1 MSGPKIDQAE
11 LERLERERLERERQE
26 RLRRIAVATNEC
38 NEILKQARGEMHY
51 ILMDHRDVLD
61 AFQDRPEMKATLQR
75 VANAKESASTLLNNM
90 LNIVLP
96 PEPEDIQSLNRE
108 LKDELK
114 RIKGQYSQMTQQEWS
129 GIQSY
134 VDKLAEHDHLLKL
147 EDAAGDDEYMQMIAV
162 FEIAQEAVDENTLLS
177 FDIKEKAKT
186 ALSELTDII
195 NSEFSSINMRQVFAK
210 YARRIVENADKD
222 GTALNNA
229 IVEFNIAKQSAVRY
243 LDECEALYQT
253 YLAEYVLFIDII
265 NEQRSKKLEIAPKSR
280 RRFIN
285 KKALEDEIQ
294 EIQKAS
300 QEANE
305 QNFIRSQIDEVMKL
319 HHYNLCEN
327 LILDPEQTGQHFLCE
342 NENGQNAIHVYISE
356 TKQIMMEIVGTEVA
370 KAPANS
376 AVSAAMTEAAGLE
389 AERLYAEQGQFC
401 TIHPSIT
408 EELRKRGIILHE
420 KVHRPKDLKYSKK
433 IINYR
438 SNVDRN
444 VPKAYQ
450 VPRKKKDLKTKA
462 L

>member
-26 RLRRIAVATNEC
+26 RLRRIAAATNEC
-38 NEILKQARGEMHY
+38 NEILKQARGEMRN
-51 ILMDHRDVLD
+51 ILMDHKDVLE
-61 AFQDRPEMKATLQR
+61 AFYDRPEMKATLQR
-75 VANAKESASTLLNNM
+75 VTIAKESASTLLSNM
-90 LNIVLP
+90 LNVVLP
-96 PEPEDIQSLNRE
+96 PKPEDIQSLNRE
-108 LKDELK
+108 LKQELA
-114 RIKGQYSQMTQQEWS
+114 RVKGQYSQTTQQEWS

-134 VDKLAEHDHLLKL
+134 IDKLAEHDRLLKL
-147 EDAAGDDEYMQMIAV
+147 DDVAGNGEYTQMFAV
-162 FEIAQEAVDENTLLS
+162 FEIAQVAVDENILLS
-177 FDIKEKAKT
+177 PDIKDKAKT

-195 NSEFSSINMRQVFAK
+195 NSEFSSIYMRQVFAK
-210 YARRIVENADKD
+210 YARRIVENVDKD
-222 GTALNNA
+222 GAALNDA
-229 IVEFNIAKQSAVRY
+229 IVEFNIAKQNAVRY
-243 LDECEALYQT
+243 LDECEALYQS

-280 RRFIN
+280 SRFIN

-294 EIQKAS
+294 EIRKAS
-300 QEANE
+300 QGANE
-305 QNFIRSQIDEVMKL
+305 QNYIRSQIDEVMKL

-327 LILDPEQTGQHFLCE
+327 LILDPEQSGQHFLCK

-356 TKQIMMEIVGTEVA
+356 TKQIMMEIVGTEAA

-376 AVSAAMTEAAGLE
+376 VVSATMTEATGAE
-389 AERLYAEQGQFC
+389 AEQLYAEQGQFC

-438 SNVDRN
+438 SNVDRKA
-444 VPKAYQ
+444 PKAYQ